1 MKRLLHQ
8 TLAYIMVMYLYNCS
22 NEISYAY
29 FGNAGIRN
37 YAVIPLPMS
46 RSEALTVYIGLV
58 DQDNTVLFLN
68 NHTFSDL
75 MNEAIPLFI

>member
-46 RSEALTVYIGLV
+46 RCEALTVLY
-58 DQDNTVLFLN
+58 T
-68 NHTFSDL
+68 
-75 MNEAIPLFI
+75 